1 MAAKR
6 RAGSKKKART
16 PSPRS
21 KKAKIAA
28 LPKTQVWEIT
38 PEQQIVGAV
47 FLGKVQGYYS
57 NIRVM
62 GLTLEAPLA
71 VGETIRV
78 KGHTTDL
85 TQRVERIEL
94 ERAAVASAAPGDA
107 VGIEVADK
115 VRPGDAVY
123 KL

>member
-1 MAAKR
+1 MPVKR
-6 RAGSKKKART
+6 RAASRKKTKKPATKKRKA
-16 PSPRS
+16 
-21 KKAKIAA
+21 AVAA
-28 LPKTQVWEIT
+28 LPKTPISEIT